1 MANNVGFYLIT
12 MQAQRQ
18 NLRYPGYVWI
28 TQGWYSDQWW
38 TEGDV
43 NCTGEDLEFFVEG
56 AIAISHFPTASN
68 ETEATDIEIV
78 SLCLDTCSIIIA
90 IVPVAC
96 YSM

>member
-1 MANNVGFYLIT
+1 

-78 SLCLDTCSIIIA
+78 SVCLDTCSIIIA

-96 YSM
+96 YSI